1 MKLKQFLISLVV
13 ASSTVVVAQEAP
25 IQLAQVSLGD
35 QMINR
40 AGHFVERTVNAI
52 ATPFLSDKDVECLA
66 RNIFYESGG
75 EPVEGKVA
83 VAMVTLNRA
92 QNPNYPS
99 NVCDVVK
106 QRTTKTV
113 QEPVTTVRQVKV
125 NWMLPPQPVAET
137 RIKTVKKV
145 VCQFSWTCMRVPK
158 IKEDD
163 PRWLESREVAEKLAR
178 NEYPELQAK
187 YQEATHFH
195 AVYVKPGWK
204 LKRIAR
210 TGNHIFYQ

>member
-1 MKLKQFLISLVV
+1 MKIKLFLISLVIAV
-13 ASSTVVVAQEAP
+13 SSTAVAAQEV
-25 IQLAQVSLGD
+25 QVAQVSFSD
-35 QMINR
+35 QIVDQANR
-40 AGHFVERTVNAI
+40 FVERTVNMI

-75 EPVEGKVA
+75 ESVEGKVA
-83 VAMVTLNRA
+83 VAMVTLNRT

-99 NVCDVVK
+99 TVCDVVK
-106 QRTTKTV
+106 QRTVKTV
-113 QEPVTTVRQVKV
+113 QEKVTTVRHVKV
-125 NWMLPPQPVAET
+125 NWVLPPQPVEET
-137 RIKTVKKV
+137 QLKTVNKV

-163 PRWLESREVAEKLAR
+163 PRWIESRAVAETIAR
-178 NEYPELQAK
+178 NGYPEWQDK
-187 YQEATHFH
+187 YREATHFH